1 VTGLERVG
9 ERGPAGLFDPRRE
22 LVCVS
27 WNVQKGVHP
36 GLSAELTQLAA
47 SGAVDL
53 FALQEARPELL
64 LPRGFVGHH
73 AESYRSVG
81 TGTAEGVMTI
91 GRADPLEALRLRS
104 PRRELF
110 VLTPKA
116 ALISR
121 FATLDGVSLTVVNV
135 HGLNFDPTGRL
146 LDGQLTDLAQR
157 VSSYDGPLIVAGDF
171 NTWSEVRLAAVR
183 GLAERL
189 DLVEVEPPAIGG
201 RTGSLGSLALERALG
216 LDRRLHLDRI
226 YVRGLRPLA
235 AEWVERCRASD
246 HVPLLVRLAWA

>member
-1 VTGLERVG
+1 MVG
-9 ERGPAGLFDPRRE
+9 ERGPVGLFDPRRE
-22 LVCVS
+22 LVVVS
-27 WNVQKGVHP
+27 WNVQKGADPRLTQELVS
-36 GLSAELTQLAA
+36 LAQSAE
-47 SGAVDL
+47 VDV

-73 AESYRSVG
+73 AESYRTVG

-157 VSSYDGPLIVAGDF
+157 VSSYDGPMIVAGDF
-171 NTWSEVRLAAVR
+171 NTWSEVRMQTVRDLAAK
-183 GLAERL
+183 L

-201 RTGSLGSLALERALG
+201 RTGSIGSLPLERALG
-216 LDRRLHLDRI
+216 LDRRMHLDRI
-226 YVRGLRPLA
+226 YVRGLRPMA

-246 HVPLLVRLAWA
+246 HVPLLARLAWT